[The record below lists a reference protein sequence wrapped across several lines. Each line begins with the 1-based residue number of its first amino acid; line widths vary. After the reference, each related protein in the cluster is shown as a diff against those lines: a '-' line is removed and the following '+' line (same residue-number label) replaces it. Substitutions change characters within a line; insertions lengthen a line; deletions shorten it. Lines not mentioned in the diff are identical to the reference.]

1 MANTLRYNNAIPSNI
16 YYANNTVKN
25 VYYNNVKVW
34 SASKPFAF
42 TYTGAYETEGNLEG
56 NFVIRFKTSGTLT
69 ITSHGNNTSGLYD
82 VFAVGGG
89 AGGGSGAKTT
99 RSPRGGC
106 GGYTN
111 TKKKISTSL
120 NTSYNI
126 VIGSGGARG
135 TAYGSETE
143 YYGGDGG
150 LSSGLGNNANGAT
163 TVKSIW
169 GNQPD
174 SKSYITGYG
183 GSGGGGPAGYNS
195 NGGSG
200 GSDGSDG
207 EKSPYYTQY
216 LSSYSYYLNGKGQ
229 GSTTREFGETS
240 GKLYAGGGGGGG
252 YNYTNSYAGKGG
264 DGGGG
269 KGQGYSHVDNT
280 GPFAGTAN
288 TGGGGGAGY
297 VEPQND
303 GSNAYGAEGGSGI
316 VCIRNAR

>member
-1 MANTLRYNNAIPSNI
+1 MANTLRYNNVIPGNI
-16 YYANNTVKN
+16 YYSNSAVQN

-42 TYTGAYETEGNLEG
+42 AYTGAYETEGTLEG

-69 ITSHGNNTSGLYD
+69 ITSHGNNTNGTYD
-82 VFAVGGG
+82 VFCVGGG
-89 AGGGSGAKTT
+89 AGGGSGAKTD

-106 GGYTN
+106 GGYTT
-111 TKKKISTSL
+111 TKKKINASL
-120 NTSYNI
+120 NTSYAI

-135 TAYGSETE
+135 TAFGSTTE

-150 LSSGLGNNANGAT
+150 SSSGLGNTANGAT
-163 TVKSIW
+163 TVKSIF
-169 GNQPD
+169 GDRPD

-183 GSGGGGPAGYNS
+183 GSGGGSPAYYNS
-195 NGGSG
+195 SGGNG

-207 EKSPYYTQY
+207 SKSDADTV
-216 LSSYSYYLNGKGQ
+216 SSYTYYLNGKGQ
-229 GSTTREFGETS
+229 SSTTREFGEAT

-252 YNYTNSYAGKGG
+252 YNYTYSYAGKGG

-269 KGQGYSHVDNT
+269 KGQGYSNVDNT

-303 GSNAYGAEGGSGI
+303 GSNAYGAAGGSGI

>member
-1 MANTLRYNNAIPSNI
+1 MANTLRYNNTIPSNI
-16 YYANNTVKN
+16 YYGGVAVQN
-25 VYYNNVKVW
+25 VYYNNKKIW

-56 NFVIRFKTSGTLT
+56 NFIIRFKTSGILT

-89 AGGGSGAKTT
+89 AGGGSGAQTDK
-99 RSPRGGC
+99 SPRGGC

-111 TKKKISTSL
+111 TKKKISAAL

-135 TAYGSETE
+135 IAYGSTAE

-150 LSSGLGNNANGAT
+150 LSSGLGNSANGAT
-163 TVKSIW
+163 TVKSMW
-169 GNQPD
+169 GDRPD
-174 SKSYITGYG
+174 SKTFITGYG
-183 GSGGGGPAGYNS
+183 GSGGGSPAFNDS
-195 NGGSG
+195 SGGDG

-207 EKSPYYTQY
+207 EKASTVPASYT
-216 LSSYSYYLNGKGQ
+216 YYLNGKGQ
-229 GSTTREFGETS
+229 GSTTREFGESS

-252 YNYTNSYAGKGG
+252 YNYTYSYAGKGG
-264 DGGGG
+264 DRGGG

-303 GSNAYGAEGGSGI
+303 GSNASGAEGGSGI
-316 VCIRNAR
+316 ICIRNAR